1 MNELRLTYLYRQY
14 ISNRSSAEEL
24 QELEALLKNLA
35 NEDAISGLL
44 DTTWDDLDTL
54 NAKDISQEQADLI
67 YNSIIKNKPQQ
78 KRTYKLWAISIAAS
92 ILLCMSIGLIIYRS
106 YKPQSQQ
113 KTVINTTKPKVQDF
127 LPGKNKAVLTL
138 SNGNEVILDDTQ
150 SGKIA
155 NQGGVVISKLNDGQ
169 IAYSS
174 AHAGQKSTSSA
185 DQLNTLTIPKGGQ
198 YQLTLPD
205 GTLVYLNSASSL
217 TYPTK
222 FAGKDRK
229 VTLSGEAYFEVAK
242 NPKMPFIVNVNNK
255 QQIQVLGTHF
265 NVEAYTDE
273 RVINTTLLEGSVK
286 ILYKNKQAILKPGQV
301 AINSM
306 GTDLDIKPADIDEAM
321 AWKNGLFIFNNEN
334 ITSVMKKISRWY
346 DVEVVFKGNMEN
358 VNFLGNYSR
367 TKSLASLLKNIELM
381 ENVNIS
387 IEGRRITVTR
397 L

>member
-14 ISNRSSAEEL
+14 IANRSSAEEL
-24 QELEALLKNLA
+24 QELELMLKNSD
-35 NEDAISGLL
+35 NESAISSLL
-44 DTTWDDLDTL
+44 DATWNDLDIL
-54 NAKDISQEQADLI
+54 NAKDISQDQADQI
-67 YNSIIKNKPQQ
+67 YKSIIKNNPQE
-78 KRTYKLWAISIAAS
+78 KRTFKLWAIRIAAT
-92 ILLCMSIGLIIYRS
+92 ILLCLSIGLIIYRT
-106 YKPQSQQ
+106 YTPQSLQ
-113 KTVINTTKPKVQDF
+113 KTAIKTTKPKAQDF
-127 LPGKNKAVLTL
+127 MPGKNKAVLTL
-138 SNGNEVILDDTQ
+138 SNGNEVVLDDSQ
-150 SGKIA
+150 SGEIA
-155 NQGGVVISKLNDGQ
+155 SQGGVVINKLNDGQ
-169 IAYSS
+169 IAYTSANADKKNASS
-174 AHAGQKSTSSA
+174 AS
-185 DQLNTLTIPKGGQ
+185 QLNTLTIPKGGQ

-222 FAGKDRK
+222 FVGTERK

-286 ILYKNKQAILKPGQV
+286 ILYKNKQALLKPGQV
-301 AINSM
+301 AINNM
-306 GTDLDIKPADIDEAM
+306 GADLDIKPADIDEAM

-334 ITSVMKKISRWY
+334 ITTVMKKISRWY

-367 TKSLASLLKNIELM
+367 TKSLASLLKNIQLM
-381 ENVNIS
+381 EDVNIT